1 MAPLPIITNQAQ
13 QQPHRNQRRRSS
25 LLETEEPHR
34 KVVSTVSPRSGKSP
48 CLSENGGWH
57 PGWGD
62 KGTLH
67 PVWVLCFDLSSASLS
82 VTRRGH
88 TTDFEEGG
96 APVWME
102 LDGTLSG
109 LSLSTYSSSSPPEQ
123 LPRKLEGG
131 VSFCSSA
138 ARLFRFRALELGI
151 LMPLTEEVAA
161 QPVGIRTVP
170 SRFRLNTR

>member
-1 MAPLPIITNQAQ
+1 M
-13 QQPHRNQRRRSS
+13 
-25 LLETEEPHR
+25 
-34 KVVSTVSPRSGKSP
+34 
-48 CLSENGGWH
+48 
-57 PGWGD
+57 GD

-123 LPRKLEGG
+123 LPRKPEGV

-138 ARLFRFRALELGI
+138 ARFFRFRALELGI
-151 LMPLTEEVAA
+151 LMPLTEEVVA
-161 QPVGIRTVP
+161 QPVGIRTAP

>member
-1 MAPLPIITNQAQ
+1 M
-13 QQPHRNQRRRSS
+13 
-25 LLETEEPHR
+25 
-34 KVVSTVSPRSGKSP
+34 
-48 CLSENGGWH
+48 
-57 PGWGD
+57 GD
-62 KGTLH
+62 KGTWH

-123 LPRKLEGG
+123 LPRKPEGV

-138 ARLFRFRALELGI
+138 ARFFRFRALELGI
-151 LMPLTEEVAA
+151 LMPLTEEVVA

>member
-1 MAPLPIITNQAQ
+1 M
-13 QQPHRNQRRRSS
+13 
-25 LLETEEPHR
+25 
-34 KVVSTVSPRSGKSP
+34 
-48 CLSENGGWH
+48 
-57 PGWGD
+57 GD
-62 KGTLH
+62 KGTSH
-67 PVWVLCFDLSSASLS
+67 PVWVLWFDLSSACSCALLS

-88 TTDFEEGG
+88 TTDFDEGG

-123 LPRKLEGG
+123 LPRKPEGV
-131 VSFCSSA
+131 VSFCSAA
-138 ARLFRFRALELGI
+138 ARSRFFRAFERGI
-151 LMPLTEEVAA
+151 LMPLTEEVVA